1 MKTSRQQLFRNFQ
14 GKILEDEKQLS
25 DYNLTEKGFIVLMI
39 VKPKPKPAEAPKPA
53 EEPKAE
59 TSTETARYII
69 LVLNSYNFVFA
80 HYH

>member
-1 MKTSRQQLFRNFQ
+1 M
-14 GKILEDEKQLS
+14 EDEKQLS

-59 TSTETARYII
+59 TSTETTR
-69 LVLNSYNFVFA
+69 
-80 HYH
+80 